1 MILLRSRFFPSRR
14 CRLAGQSLVFGI
26 VWCWT
31 LWSPRSSFFFCQADE
46 RDFNLLIEAM
56 ENDVLALARAVED
69 QYTVRCQPEFGVLR
83 DCNETN
89 YHELLS
95 LMPGTECQVDSGG
108 LLELS
113 ECGGN
118 RSLCGALWDYTH
130 SSVRVPFGLVGD
142 RTLYHPKDPAA
153 VEMICFSSFMD
164 QYLPARR
171 SKAGGSPSWVQA
183 LFGSVT
189 GAFRI
194 YPGRTS
200 PPYKPDSPGYDP
212 RRRPWYVAAS
222 SGPKNVIVIIDAN
235 SVKDDNI
242 EIQEQMK
249 DFANLTI
256 ASLTSADGVAVVFV
270 TPPTSN
276 LTATMGKDITND
288 NNFLTYGEN
297 DKKKLI
303 NEINGLW
310 RSTTTTT
317 KTTYDAFQKAF
328 TILDKDGDKCSST
341 AILFLTAGG
350 GSNATTNDTDDPTQK
365 RYALLLLLN
374 SYGVRA
380 RPAGGGQRNNAYMHR
395 SYLRFCLG

>member
-1 MILLRSRFFPSRR
+1 MMLLRRQFFPSRR
-14 CRLAGQSLVFGI
+14 RLAGPLVVG
-26 VWCWT
+26 VVCCWT
-31 LWSPRSSFFFCQADE
+31 LWSPRSSFFFCRADE
-46 RDFNLLIEAM
+46 ADFNLLIKTM
-56 ENDVLALARAVED
+56 ENDVRALARAVED

-118 RSLCGALWDYTH
+118 RSCGALWDYTH
-130 SSVRVPFGLVGD
+130 SSVRVPFGLVSD

-164 QYLPARR
+164 QYLSARR
-171 SKAGGSPSWVQA
+171 SRRLTYWAQA

-200 PPYKPDSPGYDP
+200 PTYKDDSPGYDP

-249 DFANLTI
+249 AFANSTI

-276 LTATMGKDITND
+276 LTATMGKYILNVNND
-288 NNFLTYGEN
+288 LYKGVDEKKNLT
-297 DKKKLI
+297 
-303 NEINGLW
+303 NEINRLW
-310 RSTTTTT
+310 RSTTTKNKTT
-317 KTTYDAFQKAF
+317 KEAFVQAF
-328 TILDKDGDKCSST
+328 DMLDNEDKKNVGCPST

-350 GSNATTNDTDDPTQK
+350 GSNNATTNESDDPTQK
-365 RYALLLLLN
+365 RYALFT
-374 SYGVRA
+374 SV
-380 RPAGGGQRNNAYMHR
+380 PQ
-395 SYLRFCLG
+395 FI